1 MIMNAATKNPP
12 ASSSKSTTTS
22 WTRTR
27 RIAGA
32 AISAALAMSSFTT
45 APTALA
51 ATGTTEVQLVASD
64 EQLSVTVPS
73 SLAVGVKGDGTFV
86 VPQLT
91 IENNSVFDVHVAS
104 IKATAA
110 EGFSIV
116 NKDALSAATGNNA
129 LWMALTPTDG
139 AEINLDTAIDV
150 PAATP
155 LGEWTIE
162 RASSGAA
169 GTLAINGAG
178 AINELS
184 GAATTKQK
192 ALDITFTIAPG
203 A

>member
-1 MIMNAATKNPP
+1 MNAATKNPP
-12 ASSSKSTTTS
+12 ASSGKPAMAS

-27 RIAGA
+27 RIAGV
-32 AISAALAMSSFTT
+32 AISAALAMGSCIA

-51 ATGTTEVQLVASD
+51 ATGTTEIQLVASD

-129 LWMALTPTDG
+129 LWMTLAPTDG

-162 RASSGAA
+162 RASSGTA
-169 GTLAINGAG
+169 GALAINGAG

>member
-1 MIMNAATKNPP
+1 MNAATKNPP
-12 ASSSKSTTTS
+12 ASSGKPTMAS

-27 RIAGA
+27 RIAGV
-32 AISAALAMSSFTT
+32 AISAALAMGSCIA

-51 ATGTTEVQLVASD
+51 ATGTTEIQLVASD

-116 NKDALSAATGNNA
+116 NKDAFSAATANNA
-129 LWMALTPTDG
+129 LWMTLAPADAT
-139 AEINLDTAIDV
+139 EIDLGTAIDA
-150 PAATP
+150 PAAAP
-155 LGEWTIE
+155 SGEWTIE

-169 GTLAINGAG
+169 GALAGGEHVPQHFA
-178 AINELS
+178 
-184 GAATTKQK
+184 
-192 ALDITFTIAPG
+192 
-203 A
+203 

>member
-1 MIMNAATKNPP
+1 MNAATKNPP
-12 ASSSKSTTTS
+12 ASSSESATAS

-27 RIAGA
+27 RIAGV
-32 AISAALAMSSFTT
+32 AISAALAMGSCIA

-51 ATGTTEVQLVASD
+51 ATGTTEIQLVASD

-116 NKDALSAATGNNA
+116 NKDALSAATANNA
-129 LWMALTPTDG
+129 LWMTLAPTDG

-169 GTLAINGAG
+169 GALAINGAG

>member
-1 MIMNAATKNPP
+1 MNAATKNPP
-12 ASSSKSTTTS
+12 ASSSESATAS

-27 RIAGA
+27 HIAGV
-32 AISAALAMSSFTT
+32 AISAALAMSSFVG

-51 ATGTTEVQLVASD
+51 ATGTTEIQLVASD

-110 EGFSIV
+110 EGFSTV
-116 NKDALSAATGNNA
+116 NKDALSAATANNA
-129 LWMALTPTDG
+129 LWMTLAPTDG

-169 GTLAINGAG
+169 GALAINGAG

>member
-1 MIMNAATKNPP
+1 MNAAAKNPP
-12 ASSSKSTTTS
+12 ASSSESATAS

-27 RIAGA
+27 RIAGV
-32 AISAALAMSSFTT
+32 AISAALAMGSCIA

-51 ATGTTEVQLVASD
+51 ATGTTEIQLVASD

-91 IENNSVFDVHVAS
+91 IENNSVFDVHVAG
-104 IKATAA
+104 ITATAA

-129 LWMALTPTDG
+129 LWMTLAPADAPEVDLGNAINTPAG
-139 AEINLDTAIDV
+139 TAS
-150 PAATP
+150 
-155 LGEWTIE
+155 GKWTIE

>member
-1 MIMNAATKNPP
+1 MNAATKNPP
-12 ASSSKSTTTS
+12 ASSGKPTMAS

-27 RIAGA
+27 RIAGV
-32 AISAALAMSSFTT
+32 AISAALAMGSCIA

-51 ATGTTEVQLVASD
+51 ATGTTEIQLVASD

-129 LWMALTPTDG
+129 LWMTLTPTDG

-162 RASSGAA
+162 RASSGTA
-169 GTLAINGAG
+169 GALAINGAG

>member
-1 MIMNAATKNPP
+1 MNAATKNPP
-12 ASSSKSTTTS
+12 ASSGKPTMAS

-27 RIAGA
+27 RIAGV
-32 AISAALAMSSFTT
+32 AISAALAMGSCIA

-51 ATGTTEVQLVASD
+51 ATGTTEIQLVASD

-116 NKDALSAATGNNA
+116 NKDALSAATANNA
-129 LWMALTPTDG
+129 LWMTLAPTDG

-155 LGEWTIE
+155 LGEWTIK

-169 GTLAINGAG
+169 GALAINGAG

>member
-1 MIMNAATKNPP
+1 MNAATKNPP
-12 ASSSKSTTTS
+12 ASSGKPTMAS

-27 RIAGA
+27 RIAGV
-32 AISAALAMSSFTT
+32 AISAALAMGSCIA

-51 ATGTTEVQLVASD
+51 ATGTTEIQLVASD

-116 NKDALSAATGNNA
+116 NKDALTAATGNNA
-129 LWMALTPTDG
+129 LWMTLAPADAT
-139 AEINLDTAIDV
+139 EIDLGTAIDA
-150 PAATP
+150 PAAAP
-155 LGEWTIE
+155 SGEWTIE

-169 GTLAINGAG
+169 GALAVNGAG

>member
-1 MIMNAATKNPP
+1 MNAATKNPP
-12 ASSSKSTTTS
+12 ASSSMSTTTS

-32 AISAALAMSSFTT
+32 AISAALAMGSCIA

-51 ATGTTEVQLVASD
+51 ATGTTEIQLVASD

-129 LWMALTPTDG
+129 LWMTLAPADATEIDLG
-139 AEINLDTAIDV
+139 AAVDA
-150 PAATP
+150 PAAAP
-155 LGEWTIE
+155 PGEWTIE
-162 RASSGAA
+162 RASSGTA
-169 GTLAINGAG
+169 GALAINGAG

>member
-1 MIMNAATKNPP
+1 MNAATKNPP
-12 ASSSKSTTTS
+12 ASSSESATAS

-27 RIAGA
+27 RIAGV
-32 AISAALAMSSFTT
+32 AISAALAMGSCIA

-51 ATGTTEVQLVASD
+51 ATGTTEIQLVASD

-116 NKDALSAATGNNA
+116 NKDALSAATANNA
-129 LWMALTPTDG
+129 LWMTLAPTDG

-162 RASSGAA
+162 RASSGTA
-169 GTLAINGAG
+169 GALAINGAG

>member
-1 MIMNAATKNPP
+1 MNAATKNPP

-51 ATGTTEVQLVASD
+51 ATGTTEIQLVASD

-129 LWMALTPTDG
+129 LWMTLAPADAT
-139 AEINLDTAIDV
+139 EIDLGTAIDV
-150 PAATP
+150 PAAAP
-155 LGEWTIE
+155 PGEWTIE
-162 RASSGAA
+162 RASSGTA
-169 GTLAINGAG
+169 GALAINGAG

>member
-1 MIMNAATKNPP
+1 MNAATKNPP
-12 ASSSKSTTTS
+12 ASSSESATAS

-27 RIAGA
+27 RIAGV
-32 AISAALAMSSFTT
+32 AISAALAMGSCIA

-51 ATGTTEVQLVASD
+51 ATGTTEIQLVASD